1 MAPTKDRNHQ
11 SMLLTYGGENI
22 LFDCGEGT
30 QRQLKIADIS
40 LTKITRI
47 LISHWHGDHVLGL
60 PGLMQ
65 TMSSTDYHGTLKIYG
80 PKGTK
85 KNIEEIHKVFVT
97 DKMINFEVHEIK
109 DEEKIIDTDN
119 FKIHAYL
126 LDHGVECFGFKI
138 KEKDKR
144 KINVSYLKKIGVPE
158 GPIIGKLQIGEDV
171 EYKGTKVSVKEATT
185 LIEGRIL
192 GIINDTAFC
201 SNCIK
206 IAKDC
211 DVLISEAAY
220 DSTLEDKAIEYKH
233 MTAKQAAQLASQNNV
248 KKLILT
254 HYSQRYKNTEKIL
267 EDAKQVFENTI
278 TAHDFMKIKM

>member
-1 MAPTKDRNHQ
+1 MAPTKDRNH
-11 SMLLTYGGENI
+11 SGTLFTYSGENI
-22 LFDCGEGT
+22 LFDCGEGI

-47 LISHWHGDHVLGL
+47 IISHWHGDHVLGL

-65 TMSSTDYHGTLKIYG
+65 SMSSTDYHGTLKIYG

-85 KNIEEIHKVFVT
+85 KSIDALHKVFIT
-97 DKMINFEVHEIK
+97 DKMIDFEVHEIK
-109 DEEKIIDTDN
+109 DGEKIVDTQN
-119 FKIHAYL
+119 LEINAYL
-126 LDHGVECFGFKI
+126 LDHGVECYGFKVI
-138 KEKDKR
+138 EKDKR
-144 KINVSYLKKIGVPE
+144 KINTSYLSKIGVPE
-158 GPIIGKLQIGEDV
+158 GPILGKLQNGEDV
-171 EYKGTKVSVKEATT
+171 EYKGKKIKVNDATT
-185 LIEGRIL
+185 LVNGRIL

-206 IAKDC
+206 IAKEC

-220 DSTLEDKAIEYKH
+220 DSSLEEKAEEYKH
-233 MTAKQAAQLASQNNV
+233 MTAKQAAQLASQYNV

-254 HYSQRYKNTEKIL
+254 HYSQRYKNTHVIL

-278 TAHDFMKIKM
+278 AAHDFMKVKM